1 MTPQEELAALRRL
14 AELEAK
20 AATAE
25 KQQDPVGWGGLESFG
40 HGMLQGLGDEVM
52 AAGGALRGLY
62 ERKKSG
68 WDGDTLPALGEEY
81 SKAAAA
87 IRGSRDKYRT
97 ENPVASFATEAAG
110 SMATGIPAGMLAMPV
125 AAAPTVAKTVLQ
137 SAVLGAGQGGVYGFN
152 EGEGGV
158 VNRLQEGGKGA
169 ALGGLVGAV
178 VPAAASGVGAGWRAV
193 TRPIADRLGPEGAAQ
208 RQILKALEDHGMT
221 LEQAKTRLGELG
233 PDATLADII
242 PNYAELV
249 ANSPGK
255 GIAAS
260 QALQGRMEGQGQR
273 IISSVDQNLS
283 GGDRIATA
291 AELRA
296 ERAGAAAPLYDA
308 AFQGGSTAPL
318 ETQLT
323 AHFQAAA
330 KAAGE
335 AASEVQ
341 QASQALLVA
350 QAKKAT
356 TSDVYALNGILQ
368 EERQAAQRLAAAQ
381 QAAQEAESVKTSVLD
396 RLRTSQN
403 DAATDAPGAIWSPR
417 VQQFIDDP
425 IAKSG
430 LARGMEIQRLEALA
444 QGRRFNPMELA
455 ITGVDNAGMPIVDK
469 VPNLRTLDAI
479 KRGLDDTLEQYRDK
493 MTGRLVLDERGRAI
507 EGVRKS
513 LVSELD
519 RLTGG
524 AEGPYAQAR
533 ASWAGPSQSM
543 DAIARGNQF
552 GSTDPRVLAEMVA
565 KMSPSDQ
572 GFFRIGVADKVREI
586 VSRVQD
592 GADATRRLFGN
603 DRVRAQL
610 RAVFPDEASF
620 AAFQKDMEREALFAK
635 TRNQVTGNSRTAYRT
650 AGQDELGI
658 DPAGPAANLVMGNF
672 GSAAT
677 DAARQLASFLKRPP
691 RSVADQAAAPLF
703 AQGDKSA
710 ILQAL
715 GSKAKAAELTE
726 SNRAILARLLSS
738 GAASAGGVE
747 VGR

>member
-20 AATAE
+20 AGAGSA
-25 KQQDPVGWGGLESFG
+25 KQADPVGWGALESSG
-40 HGMLQGLGDEVM
+40 QGAVQGFGDEIM

-62 ERKKSG
+62 ERKKAG
-68 WDGDTLPALGEEY
+68 WEGDTLPALGEEY
-81 SKAAAA
+81 DKAIAAV
-87 IRGSRDKYRT
+87 RGSRDRYRE
-97 ENPVASFATEAAG
+97 ENPWKAGLSEAAG
-110 SMATGIPAGMLAMPV
+110 SLATVIPAGAAVMPAKAAGLAAN
-125 AAAPTVAKTVLQ
+125 AA
-137 SAVLGAGQGGVYGFN
+137 LGAAQSGLYGFA

-158 VNRLQEGGKGA
+158 SERLGNAKWPAIIGGAIGA
-169 ALGGLVGAV
+169 A
-178 VPAAASGVGAGWRAV
+178 VPAAVAGIGKAYRAAV
-193 TRPIADRLGPEGAAQ
+193 APIADRLGPEGAAQ
-208 RQILKALEDHGMT
+208 RQILKAIEDHGMT
-221 LEQAKTRLGELG
+221 LDQAKARLAELG
-233 PDATLADII
+233 PDASLADII

-255 GIAAS
+255 GVVAS

-273 IISSVDQNLS
+273 IIGSVDRNLS

-296 ERAGAAAPLYDA
+296 ERSGAAAPLYDE

-318 ETQLT
+318 EAQLT
-323 AHFQAAA
+323 AHFQDATRAV
-330 KAAGE
+330 GE
-335 AASEVQ
+335 ASAEVQ
-341 QASQALLVA
+341 QASQALLLA

-356 TSDVYALNGILQ
+356 TSDVYALNGVLQ

-403 DAATDAPGAIWSPR
+403 DAASGAPGAIWSPR
-417 VQQFIDDP
+417 VQQFLDDP

-455 ITGVDNAGMPIVDK
+455 ITGVDDAGMPIVDK

-519 RLTGG
+519 NLTGG

-543 DAIARGNQF
+543 DAMARGNQF
-552 GSTDPRVLAEMVA
+552 VNQDPRVLAEMVA

-603 DRVRAQL
+603 DRIRSQL
-610 RAVFPDEASF
+610 RAVFPDDASF
-620 AAFQKDMEREALFAK
+620 ASFQKEMEREALFAR

-650 AGQDELGI
+650 AGQEDMGL
-658 DPAGPAANLVMGNF
+658 DPAGPVGNAIMGNF

-677 DAARQLASFLKRPP
+677 DAARQIARLLKRPP
-691 RSVADQAAAPLF
+691 RAVADQAAEPLF
-703 AQGDKSA
+703 AQGDKT
-710 ILQAL
+710 AL
-715 GSKAKAAELTE
+715 INALESKAKAAEMTDAKR
-726 SNRAILARLLSS
+726 RALARILAQG
-738 GAASAGGVE
+738 GAAGSSVYSQQ
-747 VGR
+747 